1 MFTKLKICG
10 VTSLEDA
17 LNLVDA
23 GVDILG
29 FNFFSGSPR
38 YITLKKAK
46 NICRQLPFFVTKV
59 GILVKPAFKQ
69 TQITIEGGGIDALQI
84 YEPQNFNNYFE
95 IQVPV
100 IHVVRMEKNCKE
112 IKLLPGY
119 NKILLDSFS
128 AKQFGGTG
136 DSFEWSTIPDF
147 LPAKKLVL
155 AGGINP
161 GNIRNALEQ
170 VGPAIVDVA
179 SGCEISPGK
188 KDINKVKNLVRQVY
202 DFNFRNLTDEN

>member
-29 FNFFSGSPR
+29 FNFFPGSPR

-59 GILVKPAFKQ
+59 GVLVKPTFKQ
-69 TQITIEGGGIDALQI
+69 TQITIEAGGIDVLQI
-84 YEPQNFNNYFE
+84 YEPQDFSDYSD

-100 IHVVRMEKNCKE
+100 IHAVRMDKKPEK

-119 NKILLDSFS
+119 DMVLLDSFS

-136 DSFEWSTIPDF
+136 DTFEWTTIPDF
-147 LPAKKLVL
+147 LPAKKMVL

-161 GNIRNALEQ
+161 GNIKTALE
-170 VGPAIVDVA
+170 
-179 SGCEISPGK
+179 
-188 KDINKVKNLVRQVY
+188 
-202 DFNFRNLTDEN
+202 